1 MDITTRDI
9 GDIVIFDIKGEVVR
23 SEIHKTTIH
32 EAVKSQLEQGRK
44 NILLNLENVAIID
57 SWGVGEMLAS
67 YTSIQN
73 LGGKIRLASISRKL
87 EIVFKVTLLDRVF
100 EIFDNETAALGSFT
114 KT

>member
-9 GDIVIFDIKGEVVR
+9 GDIVVFDIKGEVVR
-23 SEIHKTTIH
+23 SEIHKATIH
-32 EAVKSQLEQGRK
+32 EAVKSQLEQGRR

-100 EIFDNETAALGSFT
+100 EIFDNEAAALGSFT